1 MNLKKYIVLPV
12 IALTGL
18 GLTGCSSDFLD
29 KIPLD
34 QQTEATAFKTSDNFK
49 TYAWGLY
56 EYFDGFP
63 TDGGY
68 TPANISS
75 EYDTDNII
83 YANSGG
89 ESDYAYQL
97 KKLPATSD
105 SWSFTYIRRV
115 NIMLQNIDGSSM
127 SDVDKDHWRSV
138 GYFSERYVISI

>member
-56 EYFDGFP
+56 EYFNGFP

-127 SDVDKDHWRSV
+127 SDSSCRKR
-138 GYFSERYVISI
+138 